1 MAIKIDQDLCTGCGT
16 CVEACPVDAISIQD
30 DKAQI
35 HELRAPC
42 CRRNTVFPPL
52 FARQAA

>member
-35 HELRAPC
+35 NELRVPC
-42 CRRNTVFPPL
+42 YSRNTAFPPL
-52 FARQAA
+52 FARQAE